1 MASFMYNAGKAAL
14 LRGDIDLEN
23 DTIKVALVTLD
34 YSPDKDTHDHFDDVT
49 NEVSG
54 TGYTAGGAALASKAV
69 NQDDAN
75 DRAEFSAA
83 DVTWSSSTITARAA
97 VIYMDTGTLST
108 SILIAYVDFGHDY
121 SSSGTDFTIEWNA
134 EGIFYVGE

>member
-1 MASFMYNAGKAAL
+1 MISFLYNAGKAAL

-23 DTIKVALVTLD
+23 DTIKVALITSD
-34 YSPDKDTHDHFDDVT
+34 YSPDKDAHDHFDDIT

-54 TGYTAGGAALASKAV
+54 TGYTAGGTTLASKVV

-75 DRAEFSAA
+75 DRAEFDAA
-83 DVTWSSSTITARAA
+83 DTTWSSSTITARAA
-97 VIYMDTGTLST
+97 VIYHDMGNPST
-108 SILIAYVDFGHDY
+108 STLIAYVDFGQDY